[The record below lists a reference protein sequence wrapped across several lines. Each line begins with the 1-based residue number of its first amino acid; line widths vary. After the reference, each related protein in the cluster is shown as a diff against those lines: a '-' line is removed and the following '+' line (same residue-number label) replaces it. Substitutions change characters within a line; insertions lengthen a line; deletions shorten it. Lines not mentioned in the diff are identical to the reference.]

1 MSDDG
6 LFREVDEDVRR
17 DKLTQ
22 VWSRFGNLILAG
34 CIGIVVVVGGVKGW
48 QYWQAQLAEKAGMEW
63 YNAITLSDAGK
74 TTEADAAFDQ
84 ITKSGHKGYAV
95 LAKLSQAARLGQDG
109 DIAGATGI
117 YDGVAADNA
126 VDQPLRDLARVRA
139 AYLLVDTTAVA
150 ELTARLEG
158 LDGSNSSWRHA
169 VREILALAH
178 VRAADF
184 KAADEQL
191 KLILTDAATPAALR
205 ARTVLVSAQIQPL
218 LPANA
223 N

>member
-6 LFREVDEDVRR
+6 LFREVDEEVRR

-22 VWSRFGNLILAG
+22 IWSRFGTLIVAG
-34 CIGIVVVVGGVKGW
+34 CIGIIVLVGSYKGW

-63 YNAITLSDAGK
+63 YNAITLSAAGK
-74 TTEADAAFDQ
+74 TAEADAAFDE
-84 ITKSGHKGYAV
+84 ITKSGHKGYSV
-95 LAKLSQAARLGQDG
+95 LARLSQAARIGQDG
-109 DIAGATGI
+109 NKAEAVKI
-117 YDGVAADNA
+117 YDGVTADGA

-139 AYLLVDTTAVA
+139 AYLLVDTDSVA
-150 ELTARLEG
+150 DLSSRLSG
-158 LDGSNSSWRHA
+158 LDSENSSWRHA

-178 VRAADF
+178 VRTSDF

-191 KLILTDAATPAALR
+191 KLILADPATPAALR
-205 ARTVLVSAQIQPL
+205 ARTVLVSAQIQPQV
-218 LPANA
+218 PASA

>member
-22 VWSRFGNLILAG
+22 VWDRFGNLILAG
-34 CIGIVVVVGGVKGW
+34 CIGLVVAVGAFKGW

-63 YNAITLSDAGK
+63 YAAITLSDAGK
-74 TTEADAAFDQ
+74 MAEADAAFDE

-95 LAKLSQAARLGQDG
+95 LARLSQAARLGQDSNT
-109 DIAGATGI
+109 AEAVKI
-117 YDGVAADNA
+117 YDAVAADGA
-126 VDQPLRDLARVRA
+126 VDQPLRDLAKVRA
-139 AYLLVDTTAVA
+139 AYLLVDTASVSDMTS
-150 ELTARLEG
+150 RLAG
-158 LDGSNSSWRHA
+158 LDGAASSWRHA

-178 VRAADF
+178 VRAGDF

-191 KLILTDAATPAALR
+191 KLILADPATPAALR
-205 ARTVLVSAQIQPL
+205 TRSVLVSAQIQPL
-218 LPANA
+218 LPASTN
-223 N
+223 